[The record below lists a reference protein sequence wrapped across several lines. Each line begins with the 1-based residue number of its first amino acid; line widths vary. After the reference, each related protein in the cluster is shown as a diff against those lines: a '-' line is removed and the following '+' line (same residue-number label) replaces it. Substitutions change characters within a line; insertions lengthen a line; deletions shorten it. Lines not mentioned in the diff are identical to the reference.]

1 MAKDLITFMFI
12 PAIDI
17 HLFCSF
23 FPVFVKIYT
32 LDNTNKSTNQPTN
45 QFNQFNQSTNQ
56 SRLTL
61 HHINSSSSH

>member
-32 LDNTNKSTNQPTN
+32 LDNTNK
-45 QFNQFNQSTNQ
+45 
-56 SRLTL
+56 
-61 HHINSSSSH
+61 